1 MKTITDH
8 LYGKPLVVLLV
19 KREMGLATPIVDAV
33 VCLRHDA
40 IETLPVLQALFGRD
54 PTAIEGFNDNGPAIQ
69 WPLLLTWFNFNP
81 SMDK

>member
-1 MKTITDH
+1 MKTITAN

-19 KREMGLATPIVDAV
+19 IREMELATRIFDVV
-33 VCLRHDA
+33 VCQRHDA

-54 PTAIEGFNDNGPAIQ
+54 PTAIDGFNDNGPAIQ